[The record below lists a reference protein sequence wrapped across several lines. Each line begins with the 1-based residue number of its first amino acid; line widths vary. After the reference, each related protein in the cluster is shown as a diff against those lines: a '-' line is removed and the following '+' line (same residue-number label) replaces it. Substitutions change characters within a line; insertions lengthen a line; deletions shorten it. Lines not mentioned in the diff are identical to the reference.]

1 MSNFYGDNTRWFIG
15 VVEDNMNDPQ
25 KLGRVR
31 VRAFGVHSPFITD
44 IPTDDLPWATVMV
57 AATEGGISGVGRS
70 PTGIEQGAWVF
81 GFFLD
86 GKASQNPIIVGT
98 MPKIELPE
106 ENINPLS
113 TAPNALHGDVVLNGG
128 LRGNSN
134 AEKTFNAFMD
144 EGYSDTVASAV
155 VGTLAVQSNIGLDP
169 SKEVSAGDNFGI
181 GRWRGERLKEYFEY
195 ASINNSDPNA
205 VDTQIAYVTHELKT
219 KPELN
224 SGALSNSKSID
235 EAVEVFTKEYL
246 KIADTEENKKAR
258 QSFSYDAFERFGQ

>member
-31 VRAFGVHSPFITD
+31 VRAFGVHSPFTND
-44 IPTDDLPWATVMV
+44 VATDDLPWATVMV

-106 ENINPLS
+106 ENVNPLA
-113 TAPNALHGDVVLNGG
+113 TTPGAIHGDVTINGG

-134 AEKTFNAFMD
+134 AEKTFNAFID
-144 EGYSDTVASAV
+144 NGYSDTVAAAV
-155 VGTLAVQSNIGLDP
+155 VGSLAVQSNLTLDP
-169 SKEVSAGDNFGI
+169 NQEANKGEYFGI
-181 GRWRGERLKEYFEY
+181 GRWKGERLQDYFEY
-195 ASINNSDPNA
+195 ASINNSDPNSI
-205 VDTQIAYVTHELKT
+205 DTQINYVKYELST
-219 KPELN
+219 KPALS
-224 SGALSNSKSID
+224 SGALNKAKSVD

-246 KIADTEENKKAR
+246 QIADTEENKKAR
-258 QSFSYDAFERFGQ
+258 QSYSYDALERFGQ